1 MLVAAPVKIVNG
13 IFFLIFS
20 INGSAIYALRSISLS
35 PFLYSAILLLIS
47 KSREITMGVFDA
59 DAFLDL
65 EIPARKEIVSPWILE
80 KSICLISGARGLGKS
95 NFAIGAVK
103 ATCQG
108 DNFGPW
114 KTTPANVLYLD
125 AEMTADDM
133 QLRFMDLNPD
143 KLKKKQ
149 LIYCDDVAREKTGI
163 RANFHND
170 KWRDL
175 FKKFLLSE
183 NIKLWVADNIA
194 SLSPG
199 TDENS
204 KEAWDTINQWLIE
217 LKHAG
222 ISTLLIH
229 HTGKNGDQRG
239 TSGREDNID
248 FSLLLKKPKGYR
260 AEDGARFIVQFT
272 KHRTP
277 HKNLHLLKDKEFKLV
292 ETDNGYEWTFANIEL
307 AKKQAILQLC
317 TEGFTISEIA
327 KELKIS
333 KGYVSEVK
341 SGKK

>member
-1 MLVAAPVKIVNG
+1 MNDKKEIN
-13 IFFLIFS
+13 FS
-20 INGSAIYALRSISLS
+20 L
-35 PFLYSAILLLIS
+35 
-47 KSREITMGVFDA
+47 GVFDA

-65 EIPARKEIVSPWILE
+65 EIPARKQIVCPWILE

-95 NFAIGAVK
+95 NFAIGSVK
-103 ATCQG
+103 AICQG
-108 DNFGPW
+108 ANFGPW
-114 KTTPANVLYLD
+114 KSEPVNTLYLD

-143 KLKKKQ
+143 KLKSKL
-149 LIYCDDVAREKTGI
+149 LIYCDDAAREKLGV
-163 RANFHND
+163 RANFHNET
-170 KWRDL
+170 WRDQ
-175 FKKFLLSE
+175 FKQYLLSE
-183 NIKLWVADNIA
+183 QIKLWVADNIA

-222 ISTLLIH
+222 IATVLIH

-248 FSLLLKKPKGYR
+248 FSILLKKPKGYR

-277 HKNLHLLKDKEFKLV
+277 NKNLHLLKDKEFKLI
-292 ETDNGYEWTFANIEL
+292 ETDGGFEWTHKNVDQVKKENILEM
-307 AKKQAILQLC
+307 I
-317 TEGFTISEIA
+317 TEGFSTSDIA
-327 KELKIS
+327 KEIGVS
-333 KGYVSEVK
+333 KAYVSMVK
-341 SGKK
+341 KGKK